1 MRPATPPPGA
11 LALAE
16 ASIDQDEGFPVQGD
30 GLAHPYWDAIG
41 RVWTIGTGL
50 TRLHGQPVTRHTQAI
65 TRAQND
71 AAVGE
76 ELAATNAL
84 IAGIVTVA
92 LAPCEWA
99 ALANWM
105 FNVGG
110 HAAAASTLV
119 RRLNA
124 GDKPDACQQFLAWV
138 MADGKVVQGL
148 RNRRLRT
155 MALFSGQAVPGVTDR
170 PGMPDAAARRAVPGD
185 GAGLADAN

>member
-1 MRPATPPPGA
+1 MSLPPPPGA
-11 LALAE
+11 LALAA
-16 ASIDQDEGFPVQGD
+16 ASIDHDEGFPTHGD

-41 RVWTIGTGL
+41 KVWTIGTGL
-50 TRLHGQPVTRHTQAI
+50 TRLHGQPVTQHTAPI
-65 TRAQND
+65 SRAEND
-71 AAVGE
+71 AAVE
-76 ELAATNAL
+76 AELAATTRL

-110 HAAAASTLV
+110 HAAAGSTLV

-124 GDKPDACQQFLAWV
+124 GDKPGACRQFIVWV
-138 MADGKVVQGL
+138 VADGRVIAGL

-155 MALFSGQAVPGVTDR
+155 AALFSGQAVPGVTDR
-170 PGMPDAAARRAVPGD
+170 PGMPTAASRRTVPGHP
-185 GAGLADAN
+185 A

>member
-1 MRPATPPPGA
+1 MTATPPPGA

-16 ASIDQDEGFPVQGD
+16 ASIDNDEGFPVGSD

-41 RVWTIGTGL
+41 KVWTIGTGL
-50 TRLHGQPVTRHTQAI
+50 TRLHGQPVTQHTAPI
-65 TRAQND
+65 SRADND

-76 ELAATNAL
+76 EMAATAAL
-84 IAGIVTVA
+84 IAAIVTVP

-110 HAAAASTLV
+110 HAAAGATLV
-119 RRLNA
+119 RMLNA
-124 GDKPDACQQFLAWV
+124 GDKPGACRQFIVWV
-138 MADGKVVQGL
+138 MAGGRVIPGL
-148 RNRRLRT
+148 RNRRQRT

-170 PGMPDAAARRAVPGD
+170 PGMPTAAMRRTVPAVAPKAC
-185 GAGLADAN
+185 GAA

>member
-1 MRPATPPPGA
+1 MVATPPPGA

-16 ASIDQDEGFPVQGD
+16 ASIDNDEGFPVGSD

-41 RVWTIGTGL
+41 KVWTIGTGL
-50 TRLHGQPVTRHTQAI
+50 TRLHGQAVTHHTAAI
-65 TRAQND
+65 SRVVND
-71 AAVGE
+71 GAVGE
-76 ELAATNAL
+76 ELAVTAML
-84 IAGIVTVA
+84 IGAIVKVA

-110 HAAAASTLV
+110 HAAAGSTLI

-124 GDKPDACQQFLAWV
+124 GDKPGACRQFIVWV
-138 MADGKVVQGL
+138 MADGRVIPGL

-155 MALFSGQAVPGVTDR
+155 MALFSGQAVAGVTDR
-170 PGMPDAAARRAVPGD
+170 PGMPTASARRTAPGPS
-185 GAGLADAN
+185 